1 MDIASL
7 IGLFLSIAVVIMG
20 IFIGSGIGIFIDVPS
35 FLIVFGGTT
44 GVTILRFHM
53 SVVIKSFILG
63 VMTVFFDKSEKP
75 REIIDVAIDVAKIVQ
90 KDGILALENYEVKNQ
105 FFSKGIGLVVDGHDP
120 EFIKKILES
129 EMKKKIFDTEEGV
142 TMFSGIGE
150 AGPAFG
156 MIGTLIGLVQMLQN
170 MSDPASIG
178 PAMAVALLTTL
189 YGSMI
194 ANMAALPF
202 ADKLGRKSVELST
215 TMDLIIESVSSITQ
229 GLSPR
234 VMTEM
239 LETYLPEDQRTK
251 ED

>member
-7 IGLFLSIAVVIMG
+7 IGLILSIIVVIFG
-20 IFIGSGIGIFIDVPS
+20 IFIGSGLDIFIDTPS
-35 FLIVFGGTT
+35 MLIVFGGTA
-44 GVTILRFHM
+44 GVTILKFHM
-53 SVVIKSFILG
+53 SVVIKSFIIAIQ
-63 VMTVFFDKSEKP
+63 TVFFDKSEKP

-90 KDGILALENYEVKNQ
+90 KDGILALENYEVQNK
-105 FFSKGIGLVVDGHDP
+105 FFAKGIGLVVDGHDP
-120 EFIKKILES
+120 EFISKVLES
-129 EMKKKIFDTEEGV
+129 EMHKTLKDSEEGV
-142 TMFSGIGE
+142 AMFTGIGE
-150 AGPAFG
+150 SGPAFG

-194 ANMAALPF
+194 ANIVALPF
-202 ADKLGRKSVELST
+202 ADKLGRKAQEVRT
-215 TMDLIIESVSSITQ
+215 TMDLIMVSVSSITQ

-239 LETYLPEDQRTK
+239 LETYLPEEERTQ